1 MCFGRFEDMDG
12 SSLVI
17 FNYKTFGPSSCHWSW
32 QVSTTTSADFCEREA
47 SYPDRPVFQASLTHG
62 YADRSPQIR
71 ACTVPAQA
79 PHLPAPRFRISFAL
93 SSTLA
98 WSRRPRMRFL
108 FVTWQVLARMRRSGI
123 IDRLTST
130 FAGFLPT
137 VGHPSA
143 VAFASCLFLTS
154 YSSGMMPLKEV
165 SELNTGDWSSSDGTP

>member
-79 PHLPAPRFRISFAL
+79 PHLPAPRFRIA
-93 SSTLA
+93 
-98 WSRRPRMRFL
+98 RF
-108 FVTWQVLARMRRSGI
+108 S
-123 IDRLTST
+123 IDRARCQARSP
-130 FAGFLPT
+130 GV
-137 VGHPSA
+137 VGL
-143 VAFASCLFLTS
+143 V
-154 YSSGMMPLKEV
+154 
-165 SELNTGDWSSSDGTP
+165 